1 MSITIIILLACIFIE
16 LFAGFRRGILRQTL
30 HFVAFAAAAVIA
42 FFTVNQVVSQISGA
56 FNMLDGATMEEMV
69 ASLKADP
76 DFGEFITGNVESFL
90 LALDPEIFE
99 YTVVLI
105 IGLVSTFIFMTCF
118 LVFNAI
124 AKIICFIVKFVLPKG
139 HSLATKLP
147 GLALGAIEGAL
158 FAVILMLPFANVA
171 GLMRETYDVIA
182 ESEAE
187 DADDIIAEYDASTA
201 AFAEDGVLV
210 MIEKVG
216 GRAFYDRFC
225 SLEINGETCNLRTEA
240 TSALKILLLDAPELI
255 ETDWKLLTEDEKAT
269 ISSIINTIDDSS
281 YMSTVLS
288 GIMRAASA
296 SLESSDL
303 PGEIE
308 PPFDSL
314 ISSAISIFGTST
326 PDNLGEDLA
335 TIRDIYFIFSDDG
348 VLVAIENGEDLSDV
362 LTRYDDNGDTTV
374 EKIIDAIKANER
386 AKPLLTELTKIS
398 MTIISSELGL
408 GDDATEIYESV
419 KSDINDVLAIDK
431 DDYATTEEYEAAISD
446 QLEIALA
453 DNGIELDRG
462 IVDNMSGYI
471 AENYSDTE
479 ELTDEEFNDILLS
492 YYDAYLEYKES
503 GTVPAA

>member
-1 MSITIIILLACIFIE
+1 
-16 LFAGFRRGILRQTL
+16 
-30 HFVAFAAAAVIA
+30 
-42 FFTVNQVVSQISGA
+42 
-56 FNMLDGATMEEMV
+56 
-69 ASLKADP
+69 
-76 DFGEFITGNVESFL
+76 
-90 LALDPEIFE
+90 
-99 YTVVLI
+99 
-105 IGLVSTFIFMTCF
+105 
-118 LVFNAI
+118 
-124 AKIICFIVKFVLPKG
+124 
-139 HSLATKLP
+139 
-147 GLALGAIEGAL
+147 
-158 FAVILMLPFANVA
+158 
-171 GLMRETYDVIA
+171 
-182 ESEAE
+182 
-187 DADDIIAEYDASTA
+187 
-201 AFAEDGVLV
+201 
-210 MIEKVG
+210 
-216 GRAFYDRFC
+216 
-225 SLEINGETCNLRTEA
+225 
-240 TSALKILLLDAPELI
+240 
-255 ETDWKLLTEDEKAT
+255 
-269 ISSIINTIDDSS
+269 
-281 YMSTVLS
+281 MSTVLS